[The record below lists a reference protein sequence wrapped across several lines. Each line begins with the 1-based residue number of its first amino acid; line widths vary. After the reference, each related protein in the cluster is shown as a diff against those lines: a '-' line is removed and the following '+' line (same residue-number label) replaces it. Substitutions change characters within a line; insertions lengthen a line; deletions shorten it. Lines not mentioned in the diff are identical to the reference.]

1 VSKNLPFV
9 KSDIPRDLRTFLDR
23 VRELV
28 NGSGANRL
36 VGLDELTAAGVVA
49 TNSAGNIVPVVTAAP
64 DTYLPTPAVP
74 TNFSATSAV
83 RTVIV
88 EWDTPDYLG
97 HAYAEVWSS
106 DTDILGD
113 AVLIGMSP
121 GAVYVDSVGP
131 SAARYYWARFVN
143 TNNDYGP
150 FNAVP
155 GSFASTPPDLEY
167 TMDLLAKTYGD
178 TSEAPFFQL
187 PSPLVI
193 GGVTVPAGTYM
204 KEAFIHNG
212 VITNA
217 KIGDLAV
224 DNAKIANATIA
235 TAKIQ
240 DAAITTAKI
249 ENANITTAKI
259 QDAAITNAKIGY
271 AAIDSAQ
278 IQNAAITNAKIGYA
292 AIDSSQLQDAS
303 IVNAKI
309 GYAAITTAKIGNNE
323 ITFPSFTQGASQ
335 TNINPGSTVTL
346 VTLTVP
352 RSFATPGYIL
362 VEFLMGHQSGGAVY
376 TEQYAQGDT
385 YVYVDGSM
393 VAGYNNIYVGGN
405 NTVSMVQDALHY
417 AYTSYSTITVTYTR
431 TGGTAGGTIILNPS
445 IFFIELKR

>member
-49 TNSAGNIVPVVTAAP
+49 TNSSGAIVPVITTPPETFLAAP
-64 DTYLPTPAVP
+64 PAPTS
-74 TNFSATSAV
+74 FSATSAV

-88 EWDTPDYLG
+88 EWDTPEYLG

-106 DTDILGD
+106 DTDLLGD

-150 FNAVP
+150 FNAVS

-187 PSPLVI
+187 PSPLII

-204 KEAFIHNG
+204 KDAFIYNG

-224 DNAKIANATIA
+224 DNAKIAGLSVS

-292 AIDSSQLQDAS
+292 AIDSSQIQDAS

-323 ITFPSFTQGASQ
+323 ITFPVFTQTYGITDVSM
-335 TNINPGSTVTL
+335 GSTVTL
-346 VTLTVP
+346 VTLNVS
-352 RSFATPGYIL
+352 RSFATPAYIL
-362 VEFLMGHQSGGAVY
+362 VEFLMGHGTGGLTYSDQY
-376 TEQYAQGDT
+376 TGGNT
-385 YVYVDGSM
+385 NVYVDGSQ
-393 VAGYNNIYVGGN
+393 VAGYNDIYVGGIN
-405 NTVSMVQDALHY
+405 SASIVQDTLHY
-417 AYTSYSTITVTYTR
+417 GYTYSSTITVTYTR
-431 TGGTAGGTIILNPS
+431 TFGNAAYTRILGAS